1 MTGSSRTNSAAGWR
15 ARRWPR
21 RRVLQT
27 GAIGAAALPLGLAAC
42 GDDEEEAPSPTP
54 AGQTPAAGATPTP
67 TEAPR
72 RGGVWRIAMAGDPS
86 ALDPMQGTALPTH
99 QLAGFVYSGLF
110 RYKAGPGV
118 DPTTYE
124 VEPDAAEGFETP
136 DGIEYIVKLKPNV
149 RFHPPVDRL
158 MDAED
163 VVFSWRRL
171 IGEIPGFAGAP
182 YAATP
187 KAYIDRIEAVDARTV
202 RFRLKA
208 PRGDLFSY
216 ENKWYWV
223 MPKETGTAFDPTKQ
237 LVGSGPWIF
246 ESYTPGSVIK
256 LRRNDRW
263 HFGPDVPYMDAVEIY
278 IIPEYAT
285 RFQQFLAGRLDYV
298 DVFASDIERLRSGN
312 PSAKLLRALAE
323 LPVTIIAFSTV
334 QNPSEP
340 WSDPRVRKALSMSL
354 DRDAMLDAA
363 YDFRNLERFGIEGLK
378 RVWNNEIPA
387 QDRAYWLDPKGE
399 FRFAEADPQIT
410 AANKQAF
417 AYDPAEAKKLLEAA
431 GLPNGFEADLF
442 TTTARYGQA
451 FNTVTELIQQYA
463 AQVGIDLTIRDVDY
477 SSVYITQI
485 VVQKNFRGL
494 LHIPKRTGI
503 LANLRGYFVPGEI
516 ANYGKIQDQTLID
529 GVAAIER
536 TLDREEARRKVLEF
550 QNFANER
557 MYIIPLPVGAL
568 GAFVAVQGNVRNADV
583 YQVPGQ
589 GWGTEVVPYLWK
601 AS

>member
-1 MTGSSRTNSAAGWR
+1 MRSKPPRDDGTARGRAWTRRRLLQAGAAG
-15 ARRWPR
+15 
-21 RRVLQT
+21 
-27 GAIGAAALPLGLAAC
+27 AASLPLVLTAC
-42 GDDEEEAPSPTP
+42 GDDEEEPEATTP
-54 AGQTPAAGATPTP
+54 GATPTP
-67 TEAPR
+67 AAATPTETPR
-72 RGGVWRIAMAGDPS
+72 RGGVWRIAMPGDPS

-110 RYKAGPGV
+110 RYRAGPGV

-124 VEPDAAEGFETP
+124 VEPDAAEGFETV
-136 DGIEYIVKLKPNV
+136 DGLEYIVKLKPNV
-149 RFHPPVDRL
+149 RFHPPVDRV

-163 VVFSWRRL
+163 VVFSWKRL
-171 IGEIPGFAGAP
+171 IGEITGFPGAP
-182 YAATP
+182 YASTP
-187 KAYIDRIEAVDARTV
+187 KQYIDRIEAVDSHTV
-202 RFRLKA
+202 RFRLKN

-223 MPKETGTAFDPTKQ
+223 MPKETGQAFDPTKQ

-246 ESYTPGSVIK
+246 ESYAPGSVIK

-263 HFGPDVPYMDAVEIY
+263 HFGPEVPYMDAVEIY

-298 DVFASDIERLRSGN
+298 DVFAADIERLRSGN

-323 LPVTIIAFSTV
+323 LPVTIVAFSTV

-340 WSDPRVRKALSMSL
+340 WGDPRVRKALSMSF

-363 YDFRNLERFGIEGLK
+363 YDFRNLEKLGVQGLS
-378 RVWNNEIPA
+378 RLWNNDIPA

-399 FRFAEADPQIT
+399 FRFASGDPVIT
-410 AANKQAF
+410 PENKRAF
-417 AYDPAEAKKLLEAA
+417 SYDPAEAKRLLAAA
-431 GLPNGFEADLF
+431 GLGDGFKADLF

-451 FNTVTELIQQYA
+451 FNTVTELVQQYA

-503 LANLRGYFVPGEI
+503 LANLRGYYVPGEI
-516 ANYGKIQDQTLID
+516 ANYGKIQDQALID
-529 GVAAIER
+529 GIASIER
-536 TLDREEARRKVLEF
+536 TLDRGEARRKVLEF
-550 QNFANER
+550 QNLANER
-557 MYIIPLPVGAL
+557 MYIIPMPVGAL
-568 GAFVAVQGNVRNADV
+568 GAFVAVQGNVRNAEL